1 MLFITAI
8 LLCVV
13 RDTQCKTRESAH
25 FVIVLRIKLIVVV
38 VVVGFIDLPNESKIR
53 YCSSI
58 IY

>member
-1 MLFITAI
+1 MLCA
-8 LLCVV
+8 V

-25 FVIVLRIKLIVVV
+25 FVIVLPIKLIVVV